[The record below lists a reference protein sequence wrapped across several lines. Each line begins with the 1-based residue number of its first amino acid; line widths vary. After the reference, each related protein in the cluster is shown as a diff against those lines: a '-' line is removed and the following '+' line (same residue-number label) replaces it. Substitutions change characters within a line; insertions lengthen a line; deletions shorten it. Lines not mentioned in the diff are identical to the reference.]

1 MKEGLIIKLYR
12 ERAGLTQTQLGEGIC
27 SVTHISKIERG
38 ITQYSSEIISLI
50 CKRLNIDL
58 NKEMKQ
64 YKLLE
69 KKLHEWLEVMVKQQ
83 LEELEI
89 LKEEIENNAYIY
101 LSEVQNSYQ
110 ILLARYYFTKGN
122 LQKGKEILDAC
133 QQQLG
138 LLDRYEKHLLEHTL
152 GIYYLSLGKIKEAI
166 HHLTNINPI
175 EYNNH
180 EFYYHL
186 ASAFHMIQ
194 AKVKAYHFGN
204 LALSYFRKT
213 NNFKRMLDTETL
225 MLIQMGYNDVY
236 HFEDTV
242 ERYQA
247 LIKSCKTYKE
257 DVKVVNLWHNLGVDF
272 AAKNLYIEAREAYE
286 KALEGCYSLSLP
298 HIELGARRGLVHCS
312 ILIGDTEK
320 AILKKH
326 IQLGNALANQM
337 KNETYLHVF
346 HLLEIMLNHSQS
358 DAYYQYLE
366 QTFLPHLHETGQE
379 SLLLI
384 YEKEIFHYYR
394 TTSQY
399 EKAAELASKYMSA
412 SL

>member
-50 CKRLNIDL
+50 CGRLNIDL
-58 NKEMKQ
+58 NQEMEQ
-64 YKLLE
+64 YELLE

-83 LEELEI
+83 LGELET
-89 LKEEIENNAYIY
+89 LKEEIENNAYIH
-101 LSEVQNSYQ
+101 LSEVQNSYR
-110 ILLARYYFTKGN
+110 ILLARYLLTKGN
-122 LQKGKEILDAC
+122 MQKGKEILDSC

-152 GIYYLSLGKIKEAI
+152 GIFYINIGKIKEAI
-166 HHLTNINPI
+166 RHLTNINPI

-186 ASAFHMIQ
+186 ASAYHMIQ
-194 AKVKAYHFGN
+194 AKVKAYHYGN
-204 LALSYFRKT
+204 LALSYFRTT

-242 ERYQA
+242 ERYHA
-247 LIKSCKTYKE
+247 LIKSCKTYQE

-272 AAKNLYIEAREAYE
+272 AAKHLYEEARVAYE
-286 KALEGCYSLSLP
+286 KALEGCLMHSLP
-298 HIELGARRGLVHCS
+298 HIELGARRGIVHCS
-312 ILIGDTEK
+312 IHLGDTEK
-320 AILKKH
+320 TVLRNH
-326 IQLGNALANQM
+326 IQLGRKLAKRLN
-337 KNETYLHVF
+337 NETYLLVF
-346 HLLEIMLNHSQS
+346 HLLEIMLIHSQS
-358 DAYYQYLE
+358 EAYYHYLE
-366 QTFLPHLHETGQE
+366 TTFLPHLQETGQE
-379 SLLLI
+379 SLLMI

-394 TTSQY
+394 KSSQY
-399 EKAAELASKYMSA
+399 EKAAELADKYMSA